1 MCSVYSG
8 RGPVVGFCE
17 QDNEQLIF
25 VSIEIF
31 LAGWFSECNVPR
43 KIHLYEVNYWLFR
56 YVFVIDPNFY
66 TTPDLWTDG
75 RLYIY

>member
-43 KIHLYEVNYWLFR
+43 KIHLYEVNY
-56 YVFVIDPNFY
+56 
-66 TTPDLWTDG
+66 
-75 RLYIY
+75 